1 MTKYTYPAIFLV
13 FLMAL
18 SAGTNAQIIN
28 TIAGTGVGT
37 YTSDGVP
44 ATTSALH
51 NPTTSAVDGAGNV
64 YIADWGNHRVRKI
77 NTSGIITTIAGTGT
91 AGYGGD
97 GAAAT
102 LALLN
107 LPNGV
112 AFDAVGN
119 LYVAEQGGHR
129 VRKISTTGI
138 ITTVAGTG
146 SSGYTGDG
154 SAATLAKLNTPGNC
168 VIDAAGN
175 IYIADWGNSVIRKVS
190 TAGIITTIAGT
201 GVATYGGDGGM
212 ATAAQLNH
220 PYSVSLDLSNHLY
233 ISDEYNNRL
242 RVLDLTTGII
252 TLVGGNGVAGS
263 GGDGGPATAAQ
274 FFQPD
279 GIVADAGNLYVA
291 DTRNNKIR
299 KIDLAS
305 GIVTTY
311 AGTGVAGS
319 GGDGGSP
326 ATAQLNTPSGV
337 VLDLAGN
344 VYISDFN
351 NHKIR
356 KIDRN
361 NHQPLFDSGHVQ
373 RQGLCLNTSVSI
385 DYKLPVTDSDIGQT
399 LNWTLYIAPL
409 HGTIYVGASAATTGS
424 TLYTATST
432 GGVVTTSGISYVPAV
447 GYVGADSFVVR
458 VNDGISVDSTK
469 ILINVRGTPN
479 PDSISGPSN
488 VCVGSTI
495 TLTDDTLGGTWHSQN
510 SNASVG
516 STTGVVTGVSV
527 GTDTILYIVTN
538 SCGTDTVSKII
549 TVIPGISPIQ
559 PTGPLTICIGTSAIL
574 SDSTSGG
581 VWTSTNTTVATVGSS
596 SGIVIG
602 VSAGVDTIRYTIG
615 GCFVTKVVTV
625 VSTPSPITGS
635 LTTCVGGT
643 TTLSD
648 VVTGGTWTSGS
659 TGVATVGSSSGIV
672 TGVSIG
678 TAAITYSLGAGC
690 TVVAIVT
697 VTAAPAAISPASTT
711 VCVGSTVTLTDSSP
725 GGSWTSGSTGVA
737 TVGTSGVVTGVS
749 TGVAIITYSLGSC
762 FVTATVTVNAG
773 PSAISPSSA
782 SVCVGGTTTLTD
794 ATGGGT
800 WSSSSTG
807 VATVSSGVVTGVALG
822 TAIISYNVG
831 SCSATATVSVL
842 ATPAP
847 ISPSSAV
854 VCAGSTVTLTE
865 SVGGGIWTSGNP
877 AIATVSGGVVTGV
890 TAGAVTI
897 SYAIGSCF
905 VTAAVTVNTAPA
917 AITPPGAAIVCVAS
931 TLLLADATSG
941 GTWSSSNTAV
951 ATVSAGGLV
960 TGVSAGVVTISYS
973 IGSCFAIKTVTV
985 NPGPAAISPAS
996 PSVCVGSSVALTD
1009 ATGGGTWSSSN
1020 TGVAT
1025 IGSTSGVVIGVSA
1038 GTATITYSTGGS
1050 CIAIAI
1056 VTVQPTPV
1064 SISPSGPVSVCV
1076 GTTTSLSDAT
1086 PGGTWTSTATSV
1098 ATVGTSGVVT
1108 GVSVG
1113 VTIISYT
1120 IGSCAASKIV
1130 TVIAT
1135 VAGITPASA
1144 AVCAGNTATYTDATG
1159 GGTWSSSNTAIATIG
1174 SMGIA
1179 TGVSAGTATISYSV
1193 GSCFVLATLTVN
1205 ANPAAISPG
1214 TPVAI
1219 CAGTTTTLSDG
1230 TPGGT
1235 WSSSNTAVATVGS
1248 TGIVTGISAGTA
1260 TITYTTG
1267 SGCTAVKPI
1276 TINTMPVAISPATA
1290 QVCAGATVTFTDGTV
1305 GGTWTSSDPSTGSID
1320 AATGLFTGIA
1330 PGTVTIT
1337 YALGSCS
1344 VTAAATVNANPSAI
1358 SPGTPV
1364 ILCVGTTTTLSD
1376 GSPGGTWSSSNT
1388 SVATIGS
1395 TGTVTA
1401 VSAGVTTIS
1410 YTNASGCS
1418 ATKDVTVG
1426 ATPTVISP
1434 LSGNVC
1440 VGGTLTLTNGSL
1452 GGTWTSSNTSVA
1464 TIGSSSGVVS
1474 GITAGTVT
1482 ISYAIGSC
1490 STTSTVTVSIAA
1502 SAGTVSGPTAVC
1514 TGSTITLTDGAPGG
1528 TWSSSNTAVATV
1540 GSTGIVTGVSAGTAT
1555 ISYTVINTC
1564 GPVSATATVTV
1575 TSPGVQPIT
1584 GLSTICAGTFTT
1596 YSDATGGGT
1605 WSVSNA
1611 NATITG
1617 TGLLTGITPGTDT
1630 IRYTVTN
1637 VCGTFSTTKSVTIGP
1652 YLTAATISGPSV
1664 VCVGSTITVT
1674 DPAPGG
1680 VWSSS
1685 NTSVAT
1691 VSSGGVVTGTGG
1703 GVDTIL
1709 YTVTAS
1715 CGSAVAQHPV
1725 TVNPL
1730 PDAGG
1735 ISGSATM
1742 CAGTIGIYTET
1753 VPGGVWSLSNT
1764 TIATISSTG
1773 VVTAISPGTDTI
1785 RYTVTNSCGTATAT
1799 KVVTIGA
1806 FLTAGTVSG
1815 PGTLC
1820 AGSTVTLTDGTAGGT
1835 WSSSNTAVATVGST
1849 GIVTGITAGSATISY
1864 TVTSSCGSATATA
1877 GVTVNPLPDAGTI
1890 SGPGSL
1896 CTGGSATYTDG
1907 ASGGTWS
1914 VTNSHATI
1922 SGGGLLTAVSAGTD
1936 TILYSVTNSCG
1947 TAMAVFTV
1955 TIGSTATAGTI
1966 SGPTAVC
1973 AGSTVTLSDA
1983 TGGGTWS
1990 SSNTSVATVGSTGV
2004 VTGVSA
2010 GTATISYMVSGSCGT
2025 ATATY
2030 AMTVGLSA
2038 VAGTISGSTVMCA
2051 GTFTLYTTTGSGGVW
2066 SSSNTS
2072 LATVS
2077 GGGVVTAIAPGTD
2090 TIYYTVT
2097 TACGSASALH
2107 AVTILTGVGA
2117 GTISGPGSVCAGSTI
2132 TLTDGTG
2139 GGTWSSSNTAVA
2151 TVGSTGIVTGITA
2164 GTATIS
2170 YTVSGGCG
2178 SATATYTV
2186 SVASSGG
2193 ISAITGPSAVCV
2205 GSLIILSDATPGGAW
2220 GASNGTA
2227 TITTGGVVT
2236 GITPGTDTITYS
2248 VVSACGSGMATKI
2261 INISMLP
2268 SAGPI
2273 TGPSGV
2279 CVGAAVLYTD
2289 GTPGGAWSVSNGH
2302 ATAGST
2308 TGIVN
2313 GVSAGPDTVIYTVT
2327 TGCGTVSVTAPISIN
2342 PLPDAGTITGPDS
2355 VCTGSSITLLN
2366 STGGGTWSAG
2376 NGNATV
2382 SGGIVTG
2389 VSAGTTPVSYSVT
2402 NGCGTAV
2409 AVHIV
2414 TIVSFPTSGTITGPA
2429 MVCAGSGITLTDGI
2443 GGGTWATSNGNA
2455 VVAGPG
2461 IIDGVTVGIDTIF
2474 YIVGNACSISTTSR
2488 IITINPVPVVT
2499 PVSGSTSQ
2507 CVGTTGTLTDAVGGG
2522 VWTSSNPLIATV
2534 GVLSGVVTGVSTG
2547 VATITYTVTNSFGC
2561 PTSVTAQDTINTMPA
2576 PGPILGSADVCAGSS
2591 VPLSN
2596 AMGGGTWSSS
2606 APAVAGIDATTGV
2619 VTGITAGVSTITY
2632 TITNSCG
2639 TSSVTRTETV
2649 HSLPVVSAIAGTR
2662 HQCVG
2667 ASSLLTDATAGG
2679 IWVSNNTSVAVV
2691 DSVSGIVTGI
2701 SPGITTINYI
2711 YTGAFGCTAVIF
2723 TPDTVVASPV
2733 VSPVAGVASE
2743 CIGGTTTLTDA
2754 TPGGVWSSSSPL
2766 TATVSSTGVVT
2777 GVAAG
2782 TATINY
2788 SVTNGSGCTTTT
2800 GITDTVNGPPV
2811 VWAISGPGHVCPGA
2825 AITLTDSIPG
2835 GVWSLSNGNA
2845 TISGTG
2851 VVTGVI
2857 TGMDTAMYTV
2867 TGTCGS
2873 TSVWLSLMIDPL
2885 PFAGAISGASNL
2897 CVGGSTMLTDTISPG
2912 GVWSATNGN
2921 AVADTTGMITG
2932 MTTGTDTILYTVT
2945 GLCGSATASHIIT
2958 VMTLPATAGTISG
2971 ATILCKGA
2979 TVTLSDTIGGGV
2991 WSASNTNATVS
3002 GTGMVTGV
3010 NTGMDT
3016 IVYTVSNM
3024 CGSVSAAHGVTVI
3037 TTPSAGTITGAAT
3050 VCAGSVAGLSV
3061 SGGATGGA
3069 WSSSNASV
3077 ATVSGGGVVTGI
3089 APGGVS
3095 ISYTV
3100 SNSCGSR
3107 STGHPMTVL
3116 SVGQCHTEV
3125 GSVSGADEIRVYP
3138 NPASTVVYITAPVR
3152 VEVVVMSA
3160 DGREVMR
3167 QQDARELNVG
3177 ALADGVYLL
3186 KVYDDSKELLLT
3198 TKFVKMQ

>member
-1 MTKYTYPAIFLV
+1 MKCNNFTKIILAICLCGAVNATYGQLVNCNVFLQGNYIEVGVNITGAYGTSESAPSGYHVRPGSSQLQNTCTSSCPPVGTALGFVADPDKDGWTVGTPGYYGDYFLPGDPQEGWSLEVNGLQSNSWNTNGQCGSSSLFTGTLSGSNISYSSTGSQRSTTWQGVNGDNISIKQTTYLDTANVFFTVKVTLKNNSGSTKNNIYYMRTVDPDNDQQLPGGGFVTINKVEYQLPNLINATLVSATGTAYSGAYLGLGTLDCRAKCFYINTATLKPTVSCDSLYNQTTTTVNYSGTQTNDAGIGLV
-13 FLMAL
+13 FSLGNIAAGDSVTFSYAYVLKASDLFLAL
-18 SAGTNAQIIN
+18 QSTLPDWTATGDTASAHASGDTARVCQSTLTTVAISNPGSYTWSWTAITGETLSTSTGVSTQVTTGSSLIILRAIGTGSCVGTPDTLYMYIN
-28 TIAGTGVGT
+28 PSKPTPVTPTASNSSPVCEGSTVNLFATSTVGSAYSWSGPSAFASTLQNPTITSAPVSASGIYSVTATIGSCTSGVGT
-37 YTSDGVP
+37 
-44 ATTSALH
+44 
-51 NPTTSAVDGAGNV
+51 
-64 YIADWGNHRVRKI
+64 
-77 NTSGIITTIAGTGT
+77 
-91 AGYGGD
+91 
-97 GAAAT
+97 
-102 LALLN
+102 
-107 LPNGV
+107 
-112 AFDAVGN
+112 
-119 LYVAEQGGHR
+119 
-129 VRKISTTGI
+129 
-138 ITTVAGTG
+138 
-146 SSGYTGDG
+146 
-154 SAATLAKLNTPGNC
+154 
-168 VIDAAGN
+168 
-175 IYIADWGNSVIRKVS
+175 
-190 TAGIITTIAGT
+190 
-201 GVATYGGDGGM
+201 
-212 ATAAQLNH
+212 
-220 PYSVSLDLSNHLY
+220 
-233 ISDEYNNRL
+233 
-242 RVLDLTTGII
+242 
-252 TLVGGNGVAGS
+252 
-263 GGDGGPATAAQ
+263 
-274 FFQPD
+274 
-279 GIVADAGNLYVA
+279 
-291 DTRNNKIR
+291 
-299 KIDLAS
+299 
-305 GIVTTY
+305 
-311 AGTGVAGS
+311 
-319 GGDGGSP
+319 
-326 ATAQLNTPSGV
+326 
-337 VLDLAGN
+337 
-344 VYISDFN
+344 
-351 NHKIR
+351 
-356 KIDRN
+356 
-361 NHQPLFDSGHVQ
+361 
-373 RQGLCLNTSVSI
+373 TSV
-385 DYKLPVTDSDIGQT
+385 T
-399 LNWTLYIAPL
+399 
-409 HGTIYVGASAATTGS
+409 
-424 TLYTATST
+424 
-432 GGVVTTSGISYVPAV
+432 
-447 GYVGADSFVVR
+447 
-458 VNDGISVDSTK
+458 VN
-469 ILINVRGTPN
+469 PM
-479 PDSISGPSN
+479 
-488 VCVGSTI
+488 
-495 TLTDDTLGGTWHSQN
+495 
-510 SNASVG
+510 
-516 STTGVVTGVSV
+516 
-527 GTDTILYIVTN
+527 
-538 SCGTDTVSKII
+538 
-549 TVIPGISPIQ
+549 
-559 PTGPLTICIGTSAIL
+559 
-574 SDSTSGG
+574 
-581 VWTSTNTTVATVGSS
+581 
-596 SGIVIG
+596 
-602 VSAGVDTIRYTIG
+602 
-615 GCFVTKVVTV
+615 
-625 VSTPSPITGS
+625 
-635 LTTCVGGT
+635 
-643 TTLSD
+643 
-648 VVTGGTWTSGS
+648 
-659 TGVATVGSSSGIV
+659 
-672 TGVSIG
+672 
-678 TAAITYSLGAGC
+678 
-690 TVVAIVT
+690 
-697 VTAAPAAISPASTT
+697 PAAISPAS
-711 VCVGSTVTLTDSSP
+711 VTLCQTTTTTMTD
-725 GGSWTSGSTGVA
+725 
-737 TVGTSGVVTGVS
+737 
-749 TGVAIITYSLGSC
+749 
-762 FVTATVTVNAG
+762 VTV
-773 PSAISPSSA
+773 
-782 SVCVGGTTTLTD
+782 
-794 ATGGGT
+794 
-800 WSSSSTG
+800 
-807 VATVSSGVVTGVALG
+807 
-822 TAIISYNVG
+822 
-831 SCSATATVSVL
+831 
-842 ATPAP
+842 
-847 ISPSSAV
+847 
-854 VCAGSTVTLTE
+854 
-865 SVGGGIWTSGNP
+865 
-877 AIATVSGGVVTGV
+877 
-890 TAGAVTI
+890 
-897 SYAIGSCF
+897 
-905 VTAAVTVNTAPA
+905 
-917 AITPPGAAIVCVAS
+917 
-931 TLLLADATSG
+931 G

-951 ATVSAGGLV
+951 ATVGSSGLV
-960 TGVSAGVVTISYS
+960 TAISSGVATITYS
-973 IGSCFAIKTVTV
+973 LGPCFTTATVTV
-985 NPGPAAISPAS
+985 NTAPTAIVPTGPLAFCA
-996 PSVCVGSSVALTD
+996 GSATTLTD
-1009 ATGGGTWSSSN
+1009 PVSGGTWSSSN

-1025 IGSTSGVVIGVSA
+1025 VGSTGVVIGVSA
-1038 GTATITYSTGGS
+1038 GTATITY
-1050 CIAIAI
+1050 AIGTCTATI
-1056 VTVQPTPV
+1056 GITVNVTPV

-1290 QVCAGATVTFTDGTV
+1290 QVCAGATVTFTDGTG

-2921 AVADTTGMITG
+2921 AVADTMGMITG

-2945 GLCGSATASHIIT
+2945 GLCGSATVSHIIT
-2958 VMTLPATAGTISG
+2958 VITLPATAGTITG
-2971 ATILCKGA
+2971 AAILCKGA

-3016 IVYTVSNM
+3016 ILYTVSNM